1 MTPLLYAGPL
11 RYGTY
16 QIVVKKPGSWS
27 SRYIRLATWTGGVC
41 GGRGALQPD
50 MKNIVINR
58 DEAVTLREEYRKAGK
73 TVGFTSGVFD
83 LLHAGHVEYLAAAKS
98 LVDVLFVGV
107 NSDSSVKSNK
117 GESRPIVQ
125 ESQRVEVV
133 AALKSVT
140 HAFVFSELNNN
151 ENVSRL
157 RPDVYIK
164 AGDYSTD
171 QLSSKAIVESF
182 GGRVELV
189 AFRKGLSSSSII
201 EKIASAAT
209 LEEGPSVPHPRAP
222 AVFVDRDG
230 TINEHIEYLSDP
242 AKFIEIPDSFKALKR
257 IHDLGYRVIV
267 VTNQPG
273 IGLGYFS
280 KEDFFA
286 VNREMMKRASA
297 VGCSIDKIYFCP
309 HSKAENCQCR
319 KPNPFFLQRAERE
332 LNIDVS
338 KSFVIGDMTS
348 DVQLAKNAGC
358 QSILVKTGRGGDDGM
373 FPTSADMVVENLRAA
388 ADELERRG
396 PVVVEG
402 VTTRSPATRA
412 RPEDLSDSVAS
423 TIGGDFNNIFG
434 SILGCA
440 ALIAQRAGV
449 DKGIGGVDDA
459 LSMLKKAADRG
470 LAISK
475 KMNNLLWSGGASRG
489 RRSLE
494 ACIKSVV
501 ELVMSSHNGACQI
514 EVVCPEDIEVE
525 MADFTI
531 VQMLLE
537 LCENSLDA
545 MSHLPE
551 RFIMF
556 HVSLAQIKEQ
566 STVLE
571 LESGAY
577 AKVSI
582 VDHGEGIDPEQR
594 EVVFQPFSSV
604 RAGESGN
611 RIGIS
616 LSMAKAVMKK
626 HGGTITIASQPKVGT
641 NISLYFPV
649 ARA

>member
-1 MTPLLYAGPL
+1 
-11 RYGTY
+11 
-16 QIVVKKPGSWS
+16 
-27 SRYIRLATWTGGVC
+27 
-41 GGRGALQPD
+41 

-83 LLHAGHVEYLAAAKS
+83 LVHAGHVEYLRAARA

-117 GESRPIVQ
+117 GEARPIVH
-125 ESQRVEVV
+125 EAQRAEVV
-133 AALKSVT
+133 AALKSVD
-140 HAFVFSELNNN
+140 HVFVFSELNNN

-171 QLSSKAIVESF
+171 KLSSKGIVESF

-189 AFRKGLSSSSII
+189 TFRKGLSTSSII
-201 EKIASAAT
+201 EKISSLAA
-209 LEEGPSVPHPRAP
+209 LEEGPAVPHPKAP

-257 IHDLGYRVIV
+257 IHDLGYRVII

-286 VNREMMKRASA
+286 VNREMMKQASA
-297 VGCSIDKIYFCP
+297 AGCSIDKIYFCP
-309 HSKAENCQCR
+309 HSKAENCECR
-319 KPNPFFLQRAERE
+319 KPNPFFIQRAERE
-332 LNIDVS
+332 LNIDLS

-348 DVQLAKNAGC
+348 DLQLAKNAGC
-358 QSILVKTGRGGDDGM
+358 EGILVRTGRGGADGM
-373 FPTSADMVVENLRAA
+373 FQVSADITVDNLRGA
-388 ADELERRG
+388 ADMLERRG
-396 PVVVEG
+396 PVAVSG
-402 VTTRSPATRA
+402 ASRATSVSRA
-412 RPEDLSDSVAS
+412 RPDTLSDSVAS

-449 DKGIGGVDDA
+449 DKGVSGVEDA
-459 LSMLKKAADRG
+459 LTILKKAADRG

-475 KMNNLLWSGGASRG
+475 KMNNLLWSGGSTRG

-494 ACIKSVV
+494 ACIQSVV
-501 ELVMSSHNGACQI
+501 ELVSSSHNGECQI
-514 EVVCPEDIEVE
+514 EVVCPEDVEVE
-525 MADFTI
+525 MADFAI

-556 HVSLAQIKEQ
+556 HVSVVQVRDQANG
-566 STVLE
+566 LE
-571 LESGAY
+571 LEPGSY
-577 AKVSI
+577 AKVSL
-582 VDHGEGIDPEQR
+582 VDHGEGIDPDQR
-594 EVVFQPFSSV
+594 EVVFQPFSST
-604 RAGESGN
+604 RSDDKSN
-611 RIGIS
+611 RIGIT
-616 LSMAKAVMKK
+616 LSMAKAVMRK
-626 HGGTITIASQPKVGT
+626 HGGTIALASQPKVGT

-649 ARA
+649 ARG